1 MTDSECVELLQWAL
15 PRLQFRWPGFRKVR
29 RQVRKRIERRLQ
41 GLGLA
46 GAEAYRDYLQSHPE
60 EWQVLDTCC
69 RITISRFYRDR
80 GVFDYLGRVILPGL
94 AQAAVHEGSSEV
106 RCWSAGCAS
115 GEEPYTLAILAA
127 HGSFAQ
133 SPGVRL
139 RVLGTDVDEAVLAR
153 ARRARYPPGSLK
165 DVPAD
170 WLSGPLE
177 PATKRT
183 PHAPREGPEAAID
196 LTRSVRSTFCQAPLV
211 RTGDEYE
218 VQKEVRGQVE
228 FQKQDIRRRMPEGPF
243 DLVLCRNLVFTYFDE
258 PLQRDVFARIIKRI
272 RPGGVLVTG
281 KQERLPEPSDR
292 VSPIGRRRG
301 VYRVS
306 PA

>member
-1 MTDSECVELLQWAL
+1 MTHSECVELLQWAL
-15 PRLQFRWPGFRKVR
+15 PRLRFRWPGFRKVR
-29 RQVRKRIERRLQ
+29 RQVRKRIERRLD

-80 GVFDYLGRVILPGL
+80 GVFDFLGRAILPGL

-127 HGSFAQ
+127 QGSFAEC
-133 SPGVRL
+133 PGVRL
-139 RVLGTDVDEAVLAR
+139 RVLATDLDERVLAR
-153 ARRARYPPGSLK
+153 ARRGRYPPSSLK

-170 WLSGPLE
+170 WLAGPL
-177 PATKRT
+177 
-183 PHAPREGPEAAID
+183 
-196 LTRSVRSTFCQAPLV
+196 VQ
-211 RTGDEYE
+211 TGDEYE
-218 VQKEVRGQVE
+218 VDAEVRGQVE
-228 FQKQDIRRRMPEGPF
+228 FRKQDLRRRMPDGPF
-243 DLVLCRNLVFTYFDE
+243 DLVLCRHLVFTYFDE
-258 PLQRDVFARIIKRI
+258 PLQRDVLARIVERI

-281 KQERLPEPSDR
+281 KQERLPEPADR
-292 VSPIGRRRG
+292 VLPIGRRQG